1 MGKID
6 GIFENKSHLNLE
18 LKISK
23 FVEFSPKKPSK
34 ISPKISHV
42 FLFSLSFGP
51 VVGAEAVVMSSGQN
65 FAVDLVVFVI
75 TD

>member
-1 MGKID
+1 M
-6 GIFENKSHLNLE
+6 LN
-18 LKISK
+18 
-23 FVEFSPKKPSK
+23 FPKKISK

-51 VVGAEAVVMSSGQN
+51 VVGAVAVVMLCPVGQN